1 MEYANTWALT
11 AVHYVD
17 RDNGWAATAYDND
30 LNQIGDSD
38 FDYRKRDAVATARA
52 YLDSNRCNKVVIY
65 TQRGT
70 VQRVITS
77 NRKDN

>member
-1 MEYANTWALT
+1 MEYADTWTLT
-11 AVHYVD
+11 EVHYVG
-17 RDNGWAATAYDND
+17 RDNGWAATAYDSD

-52 YLDSNRCNKVVIY
+52 YLDSNRCSKVVIY

-77 NRKDN
+77 NREDK